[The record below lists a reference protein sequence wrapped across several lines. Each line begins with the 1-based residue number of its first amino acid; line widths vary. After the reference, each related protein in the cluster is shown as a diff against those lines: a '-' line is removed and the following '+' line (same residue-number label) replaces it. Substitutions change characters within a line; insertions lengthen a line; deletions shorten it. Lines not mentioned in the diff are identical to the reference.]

1 MDINK
6 YKCTSDISQA
16 DLCFYVHC
24 SSPTAFLVG
33 LIRDN
38 FSDCWLLLIGRAFYA
53 KQIMFEV
60 CNQTSRN
67 VERKFG
73 NAQKRNAEK

>member
-1 MDINK
+1 MFLYALFLSYPK
-6 YKCTSDISQA
+6 EG
-16 DLCFYVHC
+16 
-24 SSPTAFLVG
+24 FLVG